1 MAITEETRL
10 EMHLGL
16 RKVLGDAT
24 GDTLMEH
31 LPPLGWA
38 NVARQDDMV
47 ARFEIVGLR
56 FEGMDRRFADIDR
69 RFTEIDKRFDALER
83 RLDVLENKLNRMLST
98 FVMVQVGLFTA
109 MFGVLI
115 AK

>member
-69 RFTEIDKRFDALER
+69 RFNALER